1 MTANSPNMGIDDIL
15 DLVAGTDHDDRYNT
29 LNMILWSLQDLG
41 VVTFNEDRLDELD
54 GEEPI

>member
-1 MTANSPNMGIDDIL
+1 MGIDDIL

-29 LNMILWSLQDLG
+29 LNMILWSLQNLG